1 METGIQIGQVGCVSW
16 HGLYLFNG
24 KGDVVIISHENDCG
38 EPILTQTR

>member
-1 METGIQIGQVGCVSW
+1 METGIHIGRVDCVFW

-24 KGDVVIISHENDCG
+24 KGEVVIISHENDCR